1 MSHMTLGERLR
12 AFRHDDEGRLRVS
25 AQELAEEMG
34 WTCAS
39 QITRREKGQIAM
51 TEAELLEICAG
62 VARILERRREERTP
76 ADVLDESSMD
86 R

>member
-1 MSHMTLGERLR
+1 MEFGEQLR
-12 AFRHDDEGRLRVS
+12 SYRRGKGQHIAVS
-25 AQELAEEMG
+25 ALELAKEMG

-39 QITRREKGQIAM
+39 QITRREKGQIGM

-62 VARILERRREERTP
+62 VARILERREKARTP
-76 ADVLDESSMD
+76 GELLDESSMD

>member
-1 MSHMTLGERLR
+1 MTFGERLR
-12 AFRHDDEGRLRVS
+12 EYRRGPGQHIAVS
-25 AQELAEEMG
+25 ALELAKEMG

-62 VARILERRREERTP
+62 VARILERREKARTP
-76 ADVLDESSMD
+76 AELLDRTE
-86 R
+86 

>member
-1 MSHMTLGERLR
+1 MTLTLGERLR
-12 AFRHDDEGRLRVS
+12 AFRHDKEGRMRVS
-25 AQELAEEMG
+25 ALELAKEMG

-62 VARILERRREERTP
+62 VARILERREKARTP
-76 ADVLDESSMD
+76 AKLLDESSMD